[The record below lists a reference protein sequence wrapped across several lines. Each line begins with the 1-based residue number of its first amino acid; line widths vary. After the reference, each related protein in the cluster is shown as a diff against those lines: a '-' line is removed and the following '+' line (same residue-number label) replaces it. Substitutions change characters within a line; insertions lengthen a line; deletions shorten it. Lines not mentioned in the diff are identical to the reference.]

1 LIYVDSNA
9 LIYLLHD
16 IKPKSGLIIKYLTE
30 YKEVF
35 TSLRT
40 IEEVS
45 YIIIRVKASKL
56 YGARGIYDIR
66 RIVNKHGLDF
76 AKTS

>member
-1 LIYVDSNA
+1 MIYVDSNA

-16 IKPKSGLIIKYLTE
+16 VKPESDLVIRYLAE
-30 YKEVF
+30 YEEVF

-45 YIIIRVKASKL
+45 
-56 YGARGIYDIR
+56 
-66 RIVNKHGLDF
+66 
-76 AKTS
+76 